1 MIDSFNAIAELA
13 SESMPFFLSS
23 LLGPRT
29 TVAGVFHLDVPVL
42 TTSTSPY
49 APSPLTLLRYLSTTV
64 LTVYSLP
71 QQIAQKAA
79 RDKSLVEPGFGLAE
93 GIEGVI
99 VGLGANDIRRGVV
112 VEMDYRRKS
121 GRGVR
126 EWFVLQS
133 LSPASR
139 PSGRQS
145 HTKLEPFVRL
155 RDYPPYQASE
165 RPMTEQETSRPAH
178 ADFESTFNL
187 DLSEKQRQDRDKVVL
202 PYFDAQQAQG
212 GIGEGGR
219 ILYQMGVEDD
229 FDDEEDEI

>member
-1 MIDSFNAIAELA
+1 MIDSFNAVAELA
-13 SESMPFFLSS
+13 GESMPLFLSS
-23 LLGPRT
+23 LLAPRT
-29 TVAGVFHLDVPVL
+29 TVAGLFHLDVPTL

-71 QQIAQKAA
+71 QQIARKAA
-79 RDKSLVEPGFGLAE
+79 RDKSFVEPSFGLAE

-99 VGLGANDIRRGVV
+99 AGLGANDRRGVV

-121 GRGVR
+121 GRGIR
-126 EWFVLQS
+126 EWFILQN

-139 PSGRQS
+139 GSSGRPDTRSEQ
-145 HTKLEPFVRL
+145 FIRL
-155 RDYPPYQASE
+155 QDYSPYQASE
-165 RPMTEQETSRPAH
+165 RPMTGQETSRPEH
-178 ADFESTFNL
+178 ADVESTFSL

-202 PYFDAQQAQG
+202 PYFDAQQVGG